1 MFLVQ
6 NNSMMHMN
14 ISVGGRMAPQAPP
27 MLQQAL
33 PVFQQFATGIA
44 AKQLEHPAFQRNTPN
59 YATLPISN
67 KKPPQP
73 LVRVEIVR
81 IRMIT
86 VLKIIICFADQT
98 AQSQR

>member
-6 NNSMMHMN
+6 NNATN
-14 ISVGGRMAPQAPP
+14 IPVGGRMVPQAPP

-33 PVFQQFATGIA
+33 PVFQQFVTCIA
-44 AKQLEHPAFQRNTPN
+44 AKQLEHPAFQSNTPT

-67 KKPPQP
+67 KRTPQP
-73 LVRVEIVR
+73 LVRVEVVR
-81 IRMIT
+81 IWMLT

-98 AQSQR
+98 T